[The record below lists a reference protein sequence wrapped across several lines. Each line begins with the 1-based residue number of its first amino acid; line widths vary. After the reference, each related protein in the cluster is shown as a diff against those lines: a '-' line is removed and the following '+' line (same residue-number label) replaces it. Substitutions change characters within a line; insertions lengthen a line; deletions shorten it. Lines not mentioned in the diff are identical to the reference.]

1 MPGKYL
7 FFLTA
12 SLLAATPALAQ
23 DDVAQPAAPAVSTDA
38 QITVLATGSKL
49 RLDQTGQAVT
59 VITADQIAQV
69 QGADLTRLLERV
81 PGLTFSRN
89 GGLGTF
95 TGVRLRG
102 SEAEQVLVLI
112 DGVRVEDV
120 SSPSGGYDFGN
131 LLTGGI
137 DRIDV
142 LRGSNSV
149 VWGSAAI
156 GGVIVV
162 TTKEVNGAEASVEY
176 GAKETVSADAVAGV
190 ANDRYAFS
198 LNGGYARTDGVSAA
212 AVGTEPDGYRQWRI
226 GGRGRVN
233 LTPDLSLNAVAR
245 YADSKL
251 DIDGYPPPTYTVFGD
266 TPEYQKTRQFSG
278 RAGFHYAGSALTLDG
293 GYALADTRRNYYDPT
308 YGADPQYGYKGRS
321 QRVDLTGRI
330 ALPPH
335 FALDFGGDSEWTR
348 FSSSFDAQRSARL
361 SSGHALLGWYTD
373 RASLAA
379 GVRVD
384 DHSRFGTQATFG
396 ANGSV
401 RVAQGLRLRAS
412 YGEGFKAPT
421 LYQLYSDYG
430 NQGLSPER
438 SRSYDAGVEYTTA
451 DGVFHASATWF
462 RRDTRNLIA
471 YVSCFSVTSPLC
483 ADGRFGFYDNVGKTR
498 AEGVELELRADVSP
512 TFRAQA
518 VYTYDLARN
527 LTVAD
532 ANYGKALARRPRNA
546 LTLSAD
552 WTSPLAGL
560 TFGADVRLVSD
571 SFDDAGNRT
580 RLDGYELTTLR
591 ASLPFG
597 DFFELFGRVENL
609 FDEKYQTSAGYGT
622 WGRSAFIGARVRY

>member
-1 MPGKYL
+1 
-7 FFLTA
+7 
-12 SLLAATPALAQ
+12 
-23 DDVAQPAAPAVSTDA
+23 
-38 QITVLATGSKL
+38 
-49 RLDQTGQAVT
+49 
-59 VITADQIAQV
+59 
-69 QGADLTRLLERV
+69 
-81 PGLTFSRN
+81 
-89 GGLGTF
+89 
-95 TGVRLRG
+95 
-102 SEAEQVLVLI
+102 VLVLI

-156 GGVIVV
+156 GGVIAV

-233 LTPDLSLNAVAR
+233 LTPISRSTPSRAM
-245 YADSKL
+245 
-251 DIDGYPPPTYTVFGD
+251 PTASSISTVIRRRLHRVRD
-266 TPEYQKTRQFSG
+266 TPNTRRPASSP
-278 RAGFHYAGSALTLDG
+278 AAPGSTTPAARTLDG

-330 ALPPH
+330 ALPAH
-335 FALDFGGDSEWTR
+335 FALDFGGTANGRASPPASTR
-348 FSSSFDAQRSARL
+348 STARACPAATRCSAGTPTRRALPPGCASTITAASARRRRSAPTAASAWRRAAPARQL
-361 SSGHALLGWYTD
+361 WRRVQGAHALPAL
-373 RASLAA
+373 
-379 GVRVD
+379 
-384 DHSRFGTQATFG
+384 F
-396 ANGSV
+396 
-401 RVAQGLRLRAS
+401 GLR
-412 YGEGFKAPT
+412 EP
-421 LYQLYSDYG
+421 
-430 NQGLSPER
+430 GLSPER

-518 VYTYDLARN
+518 VYTYDRARN

-560 TFGADVRLVSD
+560 TLGADVRLVSD

-580 RLDGYELTTLR
+580 RLDGY
-591 ASLPFG
+591 G
-597 DFFELFGRVENL
+597 
-609 FDEKYQTSAGYGT
+609 
-622 WGRSAFIGARVRY
+622 